1 MAGQLA
7 PVLDLPPA
15 EDLAHQQPRAHGAYA
30 TQVHQATHLVDLV
43 RLIVAEIAAQ
53 AILEVVELSVHE
65 SPALELTQ
73 DARPK
78 FRGHG
83 PAVPLAQ

>member
-1 MAGQLA
+1 
-7 PVLDLPPA
+7 
-15 EDLAHQQPRAHGAYA
+15 
-30 TQVHQATHLVDLV
+30 V